1 MGHHDGHG
9 RRAAQAYR
17 RRLTEMERL
26 ENIRGG
32 GFSLFVVGGGEPP
45 QERVGHVGAGLL
57 DHQER
62 CARVLLSLPMPPE
75 DSLSVDAVDSLF
87 YNELD
92 TSAVAENDPWSSN
105 LEYMFWRRGPPRWH
119 VALWGMPRDL
129 RDPMERLAGYEIG
142 LRRPLARL
150 WLSDPAAR
158 FSDDVLRWGFASAV
172 WAAQYSAGELD
183 YGSAHYI
190 LPACLACGQPTG
202 SYCDG
207 VAGHCGRAL
216 CTQCCA
222 RFDDIGPCCRR
233 LRWPRAADP

>member
-1 MGHHDGHG
+1 MGATCSCCGSARSVEVVTRTSLRVPKPLKPLTIRDDSAGHTAARKLQEKQRG
-9 RRAAQAYR
+9 TMALIRQRESNISALAAAAFKMSTDADIARAATLYVSVFRHFGLCLYYHHMNPAGQGVFKDYHPVLAA
-17 RRLTEMERL
+17 
-26 ENIRGG
+26 
-32 GFSLFVVGGGEPP
+32 
-45 QERVGHVGAGLL
+45 AGL
-57 DHQER
+57 
-62 CARVLLSLPMPPE
+62 S
-75 DSLSVDAVDSLF
+75 
-87 YNELD
+87 
-92 TSAVAENDPWSSN
+92 
-105 LEYMFWRRGPPRWH
+105 
-119 VALWGMPRDL
+119 
-129 RDPMERLAGYEIG
+129 RLGAPSYEIG